1 MECGDHC
8 CEKEVKLL
16 AEKEQIVWA
25 LPQQG
30 TALLMYHQGISLKC
44 AKVTEPGIIA
54 HPRIPATQVVEV
66 GESRLKASLVQK
78 CKTLS
83 GKKKNKNKPKSK
95 RARNRAKAV
104 Q

>member
-1 MECGDHC
+1 
-8 CEKEVKLL
+8 
-16 AEKEQIVWA
+16 
-25 LPQQG
+25 
-30 TALLMYHQGISLKC
+30 MYHQGISLKC

-83 GKKKNKNKPKSK
+83 GKKKTKTSLKAKGLEIGLKQYSACLAS
-95 RARNRAKAV
+95 ARP
-104 Q
+104 